1 MKNFVLFTDASVNPV
16 LKLGIGACLVLPA
29 SFLDVRFPR
38 IEKSELT
45 GRITMRR
52 FEATSSTK
60 LELET
65 VLWALGG
72 HRKRSKGRLNVY
84 TDSQCIGGLLK
95 RKPGLLGR
103 DFLSRTTNLP
113 LRNAPLYQ
121 KFYALHDALVF
132 KVIQVDGHSKTR
144 ARDTAHLIF
153 SIVDREARRALKLWM
168 KELRENQLHTED
180 KARGGEWCVYVLN
193 CRNGSLYTGIT
204 NDLAQ
209 RLNQHERRKGSKY
222 VRSWRPFE
230 LVKTI
235 SCKDAG
241 EARRLEYDLKRL
253 TRKEKIAAL
262 SLGNEPFSRA
272 FF

>member
-1 MKNFVLFTDASVNPV
+1 MKDFALFTDASVNPI
-16 LKLGIGACLVLPA
+16 LKIGVGACLVLPA
-29 SFLDVRFPR
+29 PFLNVPFPE
-38 IEKSELT
+38 IEKSEIT
-45 GRITMRR
+45 GRITLRR
-52 FEATSSTK
+52 FEDTSSTK

-65 VLWALGG
+65 VLWALGEQ
-72 HRKRSKGRLNVY
+72 RKRSKGRLHLY
-84 TDSQCIGGLLK
+84 TDSQCISGLLT

-103 DFLSRTTNLP
+103 DFLSRKTNLP
-113 LRNAPLYQ
+113 LKNAPLYRR
-121 KFYALHDALVF
+121 FYAFHDELVF
-132 KVIQVDGHSKTR
+132 KIIQVDGHSKTG
-144 ARDTAHLIF
+144 ARDTAHRIF
-153 SIVDREARRALKLWM
+153 SIVDREARRALKLWI
-168 KELRENQLHTED
+168 KELRENRPDARD
-180 KARGGEWCVYVLN
+180 KTRGGEWCVYVLH

-209 RLNQHERRKGSKY
+209 RLKQHEQGKGSKY

-262 SLGNEPFSRA
+262 DLGSAPEQ
-272 FF
+272 

>member
-1 MKNFVLFTDASVNPV
+1 MKDLALFTDVSVNPA
-16 LKLGIGACLVLPA
+16 LKLGVGACLVLPA
-29 SFLDVRFPR
+29 IFLDVPFPE
-38 IEKSELT
+38 IEKREIT
-45 GRITMRR
+45 GRIALRR

-65 VLWALGG
+65 VLWALEG
-72 HRKRSKGRLNVY
+72 HRKRSNRNLNLY
-84 TDSQCIGGLLK
+84 TDSQCISGLLK
-95 RKPGLLGR
+95 RKPRLLGR

-113 LRNAPLYQ
+113 LRNAHLYRR
-121 KFYALHDALVF
+121 FYALHDELVF
-132 KVIQVDGHSKTR
+132 KVIQLDGHSKTR
-144 ARDTAHLIF
+144 VRDTAHRIF

-168 KELRENQLHTED
+168 KELRENRPDAGYKT
-180 KARGGEWCVYVLN
+180 KGGEWCVYVLN

-209 RLNQHERRKGSKY
+209 RLKQHECGKGSKY

-253 TRKEKIAAL
+253 TRKEKIEAL
-262 SLGNEPFSRA
+262 DLGIEPA
-272 FF
+272 Q

>member
-1 MKNFVLFTDASVNPV
+1 MKDLVLFADASVNPV

-29 SFLDVRFPR
+29 SFLDFPFPR
-38 IEKSELT
+38 IEKSEIA
-45 GRITMRR
+45 GRITLRR

-65 VLWALGG
+65 VLWALGR
-72 HRKRSKGRLNVY
+72 HRKRSKGSLNVY

-103 DFLSRTTNLP
+103 DFLSLTTNLQ
-113 LRNAPLYQ
+113 LRNSPLYR
-121 KFYALHDALVF
+121 KFYALHDELVF
-132 KVIQVDGHSKTR
+132 KVIQLDGHSR
-144 ARDTAHLIF
+144 AWARDTAHRIF

-168 KELRENQLHTED
+168 KEIRETRLHAGD
-180 KARGGEWCVYVLN
+180 KGGGGEWCVYVLN

-209 RLNQHERRKGSKY
+209 RLKQHELGKGSKY
-222 VRSWRPFE
+222 VRSRRPFE

-262 SLGNEPFSRA
+262 GL
-272 FF
+272 

>member
-1 MKNFVLFTDASVNPV
+1 MKNFVLFTDASVDPI
-16 LKLGIGACLVLPA
+16 LKLGIGACLILPA
-29 SFLDVRFPR
+29 SFLDAPFPG
-38 IEKSELT
+38 IEKSDITRL
-45 GRITMRR
+45 ITMRR

-65 VLWALGG
+65 VLWALDE

-95 RKPGLLGR
+95 RKPGLLCR

-113 LRNAPLYQ
+113 LRNSSLYR
-121 KFYALHDALVF
+121 KFYALHDELAF

-144 ARDTAHLIF
+144 TRDTVHRIF
-153 SIVDREARRALKLWM
+153 SIVDLEARRTLKLWM
-168 KELRENQLHTED
+168 KELRENQLYPED
-180 KARGGEWCVYVLN
+180 KAKCGEWCVYVLN

-209 RLNQHERRKGSKY
+209 RLKQHERGKGSKY
-222 VRSWRPFE
+222 VRSRRPFE
-230 LVKTI
+230 LVKAI

-262 SLGNEPFSRA
+262 RLGDEP
-272 FF
+272 